1 MVTFST
7 MVPNM
12 SCISCMVVAMVMR
25 IGREGWG
32 VGNNDVDG
40 GWLWIPNIRVLDQRN
55 RIGGRP
61 AVGRSLRRAR
71 RIIPTCLSITNYAFT
86 FYRWRRLKD

>member
-12 SCISCMVVAMVMR
+12 LCISSMVVAMAMR

-32 VGNNDVDG
+32 VGDSGVDG
-40 GWLWIPNIRVLDQRN
+40 G
-55 RIGGRP
+55 
-61 AVGRSLRRAR
+61 
-71 RIIPTCLSITNYAFT
+71 
-86 FYRWRRLKD
+86 